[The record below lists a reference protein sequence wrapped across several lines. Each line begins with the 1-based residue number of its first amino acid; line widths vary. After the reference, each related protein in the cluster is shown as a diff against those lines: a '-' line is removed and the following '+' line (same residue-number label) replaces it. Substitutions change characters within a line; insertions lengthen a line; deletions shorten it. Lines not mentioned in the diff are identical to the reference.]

1 MTSLLMNKKMGGGL
15 INCLASRSVPC
26 LNYRWIEGGG
36 TRSEIGY
43 GAVSA
48 LSHHVEF
55 AAIVWRTQCDVQ
67 FFLSDIRLKKKHYYF
82 WGRASHH
89 TSSLSVNRV
98 PLRLFCSQSR
108 ASRTSMSLHRNVSL
122 LTPIRTVAR
131 PPVWIAS
138 SKSPYGQA
146 NFLQLLK
153 TRASNSKPAPNEC

>member
-1 MTSLLMNKKMGGGL
+1 MGGGL

-36 TRSEIGY
+36 TRSEMGY

-67 FFLSDIRLKKKHYYF
+67 FFFVRYKVKKKSVITF
-82 WGRASHH
+82 VGRASHH
-89 TSSLSVNRV
+89 TSPLSVNRV

-108 ASRTSMSLHRNVSL
+108 ASRASMSLHRNVSL
-122 LTPIRTVAR
+122 LAPIRTVAR

-153 TRASNSKPAPNEC
+153 TRASNCKPAPNEC